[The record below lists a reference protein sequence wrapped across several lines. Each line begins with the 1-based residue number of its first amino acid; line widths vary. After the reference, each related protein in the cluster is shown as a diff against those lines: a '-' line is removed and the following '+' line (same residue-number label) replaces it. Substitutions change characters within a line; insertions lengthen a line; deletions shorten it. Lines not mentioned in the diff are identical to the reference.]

1 MAEIPGNGTALKIGK
16 PLREGLCGIGGCG
29 GIRTRVQ
36 KTYAF
41 GTTCLV
47 DSQSRLTPANRH
59 ADMKPVWLGFNVS
72 PSDGGSAR
80 FCGIRFPLPQATDR
94 MRREGCLQ
102 VFKLLQRLGRFLS
115 CYSVSFVVC
124 DYFFAAFKE
133 FTATLHAPR
142 VSCFLSNPRSHPS
155 ICTITYKRTNFIL
168 YQYYG
173 KSSSFLKQAAHDG
186 SACHAEKQPTLP
198 FPARASSGARRR
210 QR

>member
-80 FCGIRFPLPQATDR
+80 FCGIRFPLPQATD
-94 MRREGCLQ
+94 
-102 VFKLLQRLGRFLS
+102 S
-115 CYSVSFVVC
+115 
-124 DYFFAAFKE
+124 
-133 FTATLHAPR
+133 
-142 VSCFLSNPRSHPS
+142 LSNPRSHPS